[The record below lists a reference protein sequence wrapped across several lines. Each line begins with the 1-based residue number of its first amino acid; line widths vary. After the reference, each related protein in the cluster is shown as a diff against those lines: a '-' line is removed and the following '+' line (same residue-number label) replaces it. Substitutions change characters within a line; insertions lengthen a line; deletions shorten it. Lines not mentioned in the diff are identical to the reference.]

1 MNKEELMQEALKD
14 NRVNQRQF
22 VAYPNAKVYVVPYE
36 EFQKMDLNDTE
47 TKYTCGQWIDLWPFS
62 HISMFNIFCKKLHYG
77 YEDTAPRI
85 IATDSMPPFFVSN
98 FMIRPEFFEVNS
110 NLSTHSVDMYET
122 WIKIQEEHFKG
133 GEKKIRL
140 DMDSFWDN
148 QLGSYDDVEDFVESI
163 ESDPMRY
170 ELDVDVTG
178 MTKDELLSS
187 EEFMSCFVY
196 RGEHNYFFKKP
207 NW

>member
-1 MNKEELMQEALKD
+1 MNKEKLMQEALKD
-14 NRVNQRQF
+14 NRVNQQKF

-85 IATDSMPPFFVSN
+85 IATDSMPPFFVRN
-98 FMIRPEFFEVNS
+98 FMIWPEFFEVNS
-110 NLSTHSVDMYET
+110 NLSTDSADMYET
-122 WIKIQEEHFKG
+122 WIKIQKEHFKG
-133 GEKKIRL
+133 GEQKIRL
-140 DMDSFWDN
+140 DIDSFWDN
-148 QLGSYDDVEDFVESI
+148 HLGSYNNVEDFADSV
-163 ESDPMRY
+163 ESDPVRY

-178 MTKDELLSS
+178 MTKEEMLSS
-187 EEFMSCFVY
+187 EEFMNCFVY
-196 RGEHNYFFKKP
+196 GGEYNYFFKKP

>member
-1 MNKEELMQEALKD
+1 MNKEKLMQEALKD
-14 NRVNQRQF
+14 NRVNQQQL

-47 TKYTCGQWIDLWPFS
+47 TKYTCGQWIDLYPFP

-77 YEDTAPRI
+77 YEDIAPRI
-85 IATDSMPPFFVSN
+85 IATDSMPPFFVHN
-98 FMIRPEFFEVNS
+98 FMIWPEFFEVNS
-110 NLSTHSVDMYET
+110 NLSTDSADMYET
-122 WIKIQEEHFKG
+122 WIKIQEEHFKD
-133 GEKKIRL
+133 GEQKIRL
-140 DMDSFWDN
+140 DIDSLWDN
-148 QLGSYDDVEDFVESI
+148 YLGSYDDIEDFAESV

-187 EEFMSCFVY
+187 EEFVSCFVY